1 MHDDNSWLKRPIL
14 PRPPAL
20 PKFGPE
26 MRALIGLDPSSL
38 ERDAISN
45 VASSEPSDGAWN
57 QDTNQDTYL
66 EELASV
72 SEVSA
77 VRGTGRASRTG
88 T

>member
-1 MHDDNSWLKRPIL
+1 MHDDNSWLKRPIF

-26 MRALIGLDPSSL
+26 MRALIGLDPSGL
-38 ERDAISN
+38 EKDAISSA
-45 VASSEPSDGAWN
+45 ASVERSDF
-57 QDTNQDTYL
+57 DSSQDTYS

-77 VRGTGRASRTG
+77 VRGTPRVSRTG